1 MMFPLLI
8 FFSIFISGISFSADF
23 PIPSP
28 PQIGAS
34 SFIVIDAYSS
44 EVIAQSNSDE
54 RVEPASITKLMT
66 AYVVFNALRNGQI
79 SLEDEVLISEKA
91 WRTEGSR
98 MFIEVDTYVSVLD
111 LLKGMIIQSGNDAS
125 VALAEYV
132 AGSEE
137 MFVNLM
143 NHYASILEMDNSYF
157 SNSTGLPAEN
167 QYVSTKDV
175 AILSQALIKNF
186 PEYYSWYSE
195 KEFTFNNIRQYNRNL
210 LLWRDDTV
218 DGLKTGYTENA
229 GYCLV
234 SSAERSDMRLISVV
248 MGMDNTDSRAEAS
261 LSLLN
266 FGFRFFE
273 THKLYSQNEEIALA
287 RVWGG
292 NPKEVALA
300 VDQDIYLTVPRG
312 SFNSLSAFINYNQEL
327 KAPIEENLE
336 VGEVEI
342 LLDEDSLVT
351 FPLRTMFQVA
361 EAGLWERIKDQFYLW
376 TN

>member
-1 MMFPLLI
+1 MFPLLI
-8 FFSIFISGISFSADF
+8 FLSIFISGISFSADF

-34 SFIVIDAYSS
+34 SFIVVDAYSGK
-44 EVIAQSNSDE
+44 VIAQSNSDE
-54 RVEPASITKLMT
+54 VVEPASITKLMT
-66 AYVVFNALRNGQI
+66 AYVVFNELQNGQI
-79 SLEDEVLISEKA
+79 SLDDEVLISEKA

-137 MFVNLM
+137 IFVNLM
-143 NHYASILEMDNSYF
+143 NHYATILEMDNSHF
-157 SNSTGLPAEN
+157 SNSTGLPAED
-167 QYVSTKDV
+167 QYVSAKDV
-175 AILSQALIKNF
+175 ATLSQALIKNF

-195 KEFTFNNIRQYNRNL
+195 KEFTFNDIRQYNRNL

-234 SSAERSDMRLISVV
+234 SSAQRSDMRLISVV

-273 THKLYSQNEEIALA
+273 THKLYSQNEEITLA

-292 NPKEVALA
+292 NPKEVPLVA
-300 VDQDIYLTVPRG
+300 DQDIYLTVPRG
-312 SFNSLSAFINYNQEL
+312 SFDSLSAFMNYNQEL
-327 KAPIEENLE
+327 KAPIEGNLE

-342 LLDEDSLVT
+342 LLDEDSLAT
-351 FPLRTMFQVA
+351 FPLKTMFPVA
-361 EAGLWERIKDQFYLW
+361 EAGLWARIKDQFYLW

>member
-167 QYVSTKDV
+167 QYVSYLFLK
-175 AILSQALIKNF
+175 ICILIK
-186 PEYYSWYSE
+186 
-195 KEFTFNNIRQYNRNL
+195 
-210 LLWRDDTV
+210 
-218 DGLKTGYTENA
+218 
-229 GYCLV
+229 
-234 SSAERSDMRLISVV
+234 
-248 MGMDNTDSRAEAS
+248 
-261 LSLLN
+261 
-266 FGFRFFE
+266 
-273 THKLYSQNEEIALA
+273 
-287 RVWGG
+287 
-292 NPKEVALA
+292 
-300 VDQDIYLTVPRG
+300 
-312 SFNSLSAFINYNQEL
+312 
-327 KAPIEENLE
+327 
-336 VGEVEI
+336 
-342 LLDEDSLVT
+342 
-351 FPLRTMFQVA
+351 
-361 EAGLWERIKDQFYLW
+361 
-376 TN
+376 